1 MVVVLGDRNDAMS
14 ELLGSWRHGAVRAAI
29 AEFLA
34 QCAEVDPA
42 DRLAV
47 FDNDGTLWCEKP
59 AYPQLAFFV
68 HELQQAVAADVSLAS
83 RAEYAALLGHDR
95 AAIEALGLPR
105 IGMALL
111 ELFAGWSPERF
122 AERSR
127 AFLLEAPHPTLARP
141 FAKAVYQPML
151 ELVDALR
158 AHGFSVGIVSG
169 GGTEFVRSVSRELYG
184 VEPEAV
190 VGSFVGYRYVD
201 GPGRVGLVRTA
212 ELDGEANEGAAKVFS
227 IQQHLGRRPVFAAG
241 NSAGD
246 REMLD
251 WAVSGEGPSLALL
264 VDHDDEAR
272 EFAYESVAGTFAS
285 DERIV
290 DVGRASGWVVASMA
304 SDWERVFPA

>member
-1 MVVVLGDRNDAMS
+1 MS
-14 ELLGSWRHGAVRAAI
+14 ERLRSWRPGGSRDAI
-29 AEFLA
+29 AAFLA
-34 QCAEVDPA
+34 DSHEVGPA

-68 HELQQAVAADVSLAS
+68 HELQLAVEVDASLAT
-83 RAEYAALLGHDR
+83 RAEYAALLAHDH
-95 AAIEALGLPR
+95 AALAELGLPR
-105 IGMALL
+105 VGMALL

-127 AFLLEAPHPTLARP
+127 DFLLGAGHPTLGRP
-141 FAKAVYQPML
+141 FARAVYQPML

-158 AHGFSVGIVSG
+158 AHGFTVAIVSG

-190 VGSFVGYRYVD
+190 VGSFVGYEYRAGD
-201 GPGRVGLVRTA
+201 RSVGLVRTA
-212 ELDGEANEGAAKVFS
+212 NLDGDANEGVAKVLA
-227 IQQHLGRRPVFAAG
+227 IQQHLGRRPIFAAG

-251 WAVSGEGPSLALL
+251 WTLATAGPSLAVL
-264 VDHDDEAR
+264 VDHDDAAR
-272 EFAYESVAGTFAS
+272 EFAYDSVAGTFAS

-290 DVGRASGWVVASMA
+290 DVGRASGWTIASIA
-304 SDWERVFPA
+304 NDWSQVFPD